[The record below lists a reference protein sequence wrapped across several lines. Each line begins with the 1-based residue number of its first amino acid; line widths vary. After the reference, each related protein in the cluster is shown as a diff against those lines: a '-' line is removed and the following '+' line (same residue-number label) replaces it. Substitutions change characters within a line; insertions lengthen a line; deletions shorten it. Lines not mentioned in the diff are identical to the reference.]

1 MSSKV
6 PAPSAVK
13 SEVTY
18 VSQFGYNP
26 AIQYIEPITSEPTTY
41 GDNVVISNKHLPDS
55 RLLALLLTSI
65 FVLSGCSDPAPQQQN
80 QRPAPQVGVY
90 EVEEQ
95 PLALSSALPGRTRA
109 WRTAEVRPQVNGIIE
124 ERLFVEGSVVDEGSV
139 LYQIDDAPY
148 RAALARANASLTN
161 ARNLAKR
168 YENLVGTRSISQQQ
182 YDDALAALRSAEAEY
197 EAASIN
203 MNYTRVKAPI
213 TGKISRSRVS
223 EGALVTSGQ
232 QQEMA
237 TITQLDPIYVDIV
250 QPVTRL
256 LDLQSAIEAGLIEAD
271 ENDVV
276 EVSLVLENGQDY
288 PHTGLLKFSEVVVDE
303 GTGSVTLRAEFPN
316 PDGKLLP
323 GMFVRALVEEGTR
336 PNAILVPQ
344 QAVSRDTR
352 GVPTVWV
359 LAEDNTV
366 SVRQIETERT
376 VGNAWLVQKGLQA
389 GEQVVTEGV
398 QRLAPGIPVQPA
410 PAANVDLKTEFATQA
425 E

>member
-1 MSSKV
+1 MSSKL
-6 PAPSAVK
+6 PAPGAVK
-13 SEVTY
+13 SEIPY
-18 VSQFGYNP
+18 VSQYGYNP

-90 EVEEQ
+90 ELEEQ

-124 ERLFVEGSVVDEGSV
+124 ERLFVEGSVVEEGSV

-203 MNYTRVKAPI
+203 MNYTRVTAPT

-223 EGALVTSGQ
+223 EGAL
-232 QQEMA
+232 
-237 TITQLDPIYVDIV
+237 
-250 QPVTRL
+250 VTRL